1 MRLLHTGGCFF
12 DSFVTYLAGHF
23 MSPHAPTVL
32 IRDSA
37 EADLPAIKTIYAHH
51 VQHGT
56 ASFELEPPPISEM
69 LQRRAAVLE
78 KEMPYLVAE
87 INGEVVG
94 YAYVT
99 PYRPRPAYRHTVE
112 DSVYVKA
119 GRAGLGIGG
128 KLLAALIER
137 CTAAGWRQMLAVVG
151 DSRNAASLALHARQ
165 GFHPVGTLRSVG
177 HKHGEWRDTV
187 LMQRSLGEGD
197 ATPPQRP

>member
-1 MRLLHTGGCFF
+1 MPQP
-12 DSFVTYLAGHF
+12 A
-23 MSPHAPTVL
+23 APTLL

-37 EADLPAIKTIYAHH
+37 DADLPAIKAIYAHL

-56 ASFELEPPPISEM
+56 ASFELEPPSIQEM
-69 LQRRAAVLE
+69 RQRRASVLE
-78 KEMPYLVAE
+78 KDMPYLVAE

-128 KLLAALIER
+128 RLLAMLVER

-151 DSRNAASLALHARQ
+151 DSRNAASLAVHARQ

-187 LMQRSLGEGD
+187 LMQRALGEGD
-197 ATPPQRP
+197 STPPQRP

>member
-1 MRLLHTGGCFF
+1 MPSNAT
-12 DSFVTYLAGHF
+12 
-23 MSPHAPTVL
+23 TVL

-37 EADLPAIKTIYAHH
+37 PADLPAIKAIYAHH
-51 VQHGT
+51 VQHGA
-56 ASFELEPPPISEM
+56 ASFELEPPSIEEM
-69 LQRRAAVLE
+69 RQRRAAVLE
-78 KEMPYLVAE
+78 KDMPYLVAE
-87 INGEVVG
+87 IAGEIVG

-119 GRAGLGIGG
+119 GRSGLGIGG
-128 KLLAALIER
+128 RLLAELIAR

-151 DSRNAASLALHARQ
+151 DSRNAASLAVHARQ

-187 LMQRSLGEGD
+187 LMQRALGEGD